1 MIFAIPSQ
9 WFRKHRGVATG
20 IVIAGSSL
28 GGAVPSLVVQ
38 AMLTRIGFHRTL
50 LIYSF
55 VQGAV
60 MLAGFLLI
68 KTRFPASQIAARH
81 EKIKWVDKKYF
92 EDPVFWSF
100 WTALLFA
107 VFGYMTPFVF
117 ISVYTS
123 EKIPHISSQLAN
135 LPISVMTFASAI
147 GRTTVG
153 LTADRIG
160 FVNAFILVV
169 LFSAFTQAV
178 LWNVAAESYAGIMVF
193 SGDYRVLFGLI
204 GPCFISLVT
213 PVAVTLYGTHN
224 LATLTGLMNLSNMP
238 GSLSGP
244 PIGGVILDSSGRN
257 WHSLAAYSGLVQFLG
272 VICMLYARFKRE
284 PRIFAKI

>member
-1 MIFAIPSQ
+1 
-9 WFRKHRGVATG
+9 
-20 IVIAGSSL
+20 
-28 GGAVPSLVVQ
+28 
-38 AMLTRIGFHRTL
+38 
-50 LIYSF
+50 
-55 VQGAV
+55 
-60 MLAGFLLI
+60 
-68 KTRFPASQIAARH
+68 
-81 EKIKWVDKKYF
+81 
-92 EDPVFWSF
+92 
-100 WTALLFA
+100 
-107 VFGYMTPFVF
+107 
-117 ISVYTS
+117 
-123 EKIPHISSQLAN
+123 
-135 LPISVMTFASAI
+135 MTFASAI

-178 LWNVAAESYAGIMVF
+178 LWNITAESYAGIMVF
-193 SGDYRVLFGLI
+193 SVLFGLI

-257 WHSLAAYSGLVQFLG
+257 WHALAAYSGLVQFIG
-272 VICMLYARFKRE
+272 VICMLYG
-284 PRIFAKI
+284 